1 MTTLTQTAAKTAAY
15 TKKLGTLKG
24 LDLINGPSSTPVP
37 AAVPTYYLTQLAK
50 GSGPNGTFLTTDFF
64 GSAAGIPYNDYLP
77 TVTSTISTQF
87 TSGNL
92 GALNTI
98 YSQMVDLITD
108 VYGLPGAIYL
118 PAPYTA
124 GNPYASY
131 DAALAVLITGADAAV
146 GTAISAM
153 GANTTATLNTAWTA
167 MTTHSANEDTFQA
180 LASIDYATLTAGAQ
194 LPITAFIPSLAG
206 YGQETQT
213 GMAAEFLEA
222 IANTANQYGQALVGA
237 LREGRNT
244 AGINAVNL
252 KIDNAVPS
260 LPNAVPPQATLS
272 DSTYTPAQARAQV
285 QT

>member
-1 MTTLTQTAAKTAAY
+1 MTTLSQTAAETAAY

-64 GSAAGIPYNDYLP
+64 GSAAGIPYNDYLT

-98 YSQMVDLITD
+98 YSQMVQVVTSGFGVPPTITIPSGPAAG
-108 VYGLPGAIYL
+108 VYLTY
-118 PAPYTA
+118 
-124 GNPYASY
+124 N
-131 DAALAVLITGADAAV
+131 AALAALITAADAAV

-194 LPITAFIPSLAG
+194 LPITAFIPALAG

-222 IANTANQYGQALVGA
+222 IANTANQYGQAMVGA

>member
-1 MTTLTQTAAKTAAY
+1 MVQVVTSGYGVPPTIT
-15 TKKLGTLKG
+15 
-24 LDLINGPSSTPVP
+24 IPSGP
-37 AAVPTYYLTQLAK
+37 AAGVYLT
-50 GSGPNGTFLTTDFF
+50 
-64 GSAAGIPYNDYLP
+64 YN
-77 TVTSTISTQF
+77 
-87 TSGNL
+87 
-92 GALNTI
+92 
-98 YSQMVDLITD
+98 
-108 VYGLPGAIYL
+108 
-118 PAPYTA
+118 
-124 GNPYASY
+124 
-131 DAALAVLITGADAAV
+131 AALAALITAADAAV
-146 GTAISAM
+146 GTAISTM

-213 GMAAEFLEA
+213 GMAAQFLES
-222 IANTANQYGQALVGA
+222 IANTANQYGQAMVGA

>member
-1 MTTLTQTAAKTAAY
+1 MTTLTQTAAETAAY

-37 AAVPTYYLTQLAK
+37 DAVPTYYLTQLAK

-64 GSAAGIPYNDYLP
+64 GSAAGIPYNDYLT
-77 TVTSTISTQF
+77 TVNNTMTALISAGTLSSLTS
-87 TSGNL
+87 
-92 GALNTI
+92 I
-98 YSQMVDLITD
+98 YSQMVSLLTGVYGVPPLITIPS
-108 VYGLPGAIYL
+108 GPAAGPYL
-118 PAPYTA
+118 T
-124 GNPYASY
+124 Y
-131 DAALAVLITGADAAV
+131 DAALTALITAANAAV
-146 GTAISAM
+146 GTAIATM
-153 GANTTATLNTAWTA
+153 GATTTATLNTAWTA

-194 LPITAFIPSLAG
+194 LPITAFIPALAG

-222 IANTANQYGQALVGA
+222 IANTANQYGQAMVGA

-272 DSTYTPAQARAQV
+272 SSTYTPAEARAQV

>member
-1 MTTLTQTAAKTAAY
+1 MTTLTQTAAETAAY

-50 GSGPNGTFLTTDFF
+50 GSGPNGTFVTTDFF
-64 GSAAGIPYNDYLP
+64 GSAAGIPYNDYL
-77 TVTSTISTQF
+77 TTTTSTLSAQI
-87 TSGNL
+87 
-92 GALNTI
+92 
-98 YSQMVDLITD
+98 
-108 VYGLPGAIYL
+108 
-118 PAPYTA
+118 TA
-124 GNPYASY
+124 GNVSSLAAVYSRMVTLVNGGYGAPPTITIPAGPGAGAYATY
-131 DAALAVLITGADAAV
+131 DAALAALITAANAAV

-167 MTTHSANEDTFQA
+167 MTTHSANEATFQS
-180 LASIDYATLTAGAQ
+180 LASINYATLTTGAQ

-213 GMAAEFLEA
+213 GMAAQFLES
-222 IANTANQYGQALVGA
+222 IANTANQYGQAMIGA

-244 AGINAVNL
+244 AGINTSNL

-272 DSTYTPAQARAQV
+272 DSTYTPQEARAQV
-285 QT
+285 QA

>member
-1 MTTLTQTAAKTAAY
+1 MTTLSQTAAETAAY

-64 GSAAGIPYNDYLP
+64 GSAAGIPYNDYLT

-98 YSQMVDLITD
+98 YSQMVEVVTSGYGIPPTITIPSGPAAG
-108 VYGLPGAIYL
+108 VYLTY
-118 PAPYTA
+118 
-124 GNPYASY
+124 N
-131 DAALAVLITGADAAV
+131 AALAALITAADAAV

-153 GANTTATLNTAWTA
+153 GATTTATLNTAWTA
-167 MTTHSANEDTFQA
+167 MTTHSANEETFQA

-194 LPITAFIPSLAG
+194 LPITAFIPALAG

-213 GMAAEFLEA
+213 GMAAQFLES
-222 IANTANQYGQALVGA
+222 IANTANQYGQAMVGA

-252 KIDNAVPS
+252 KLDNAVPS

>member
-1 MTTLTQTAAKTAAY
+1 MTTLSQTAAETAAY

-64 GSAAGIPYNDYLP
+64 GSAAGIPYNDYLT

-98 YSQMVDLITD
+98 YSQMVQVVTSGFGVPPTITIPSGPAAG
-108 VYGLPGAIYL
+108 VYLTY
-118 PAPYTA
+118 
-124 GNPYASY
+124 N
-131 DAALAVLITGADAAV
+131 AALAALITAADAAV

-194 LPITAFIPSLAG
+194 LPITAFIPALAG

-213 GMAAEFLEA
+213 GMAAQFLES
-222 IANTANQYGQALVGA
+222 IANTANQYGQAMVGA